1 MASTFITDQQLKRRL
16 GGVPFTDDDTI
27 VVAEVVDAVNAFI
40 ARVRP
45 DLATADAVPG
55 DVAFAAAQ
63 LALRWYDKRGAN
75 LAASFSELGY
85 IPGSVDKD
93 VEMALQ
99 IGRYQPP
106 VAL

>member
-1 MASTFITDQQLKRRL
+1 MAVFITDQHLKRLL

-27 VVAEVVDAVNAFI
+27 VVSQVVDAVNAFI
-40 ARVRP
+40 GRVRP
-45 DLATADAVPG
+45 DLIGEEVPG
-55 DVAFAAAQ
+55 DVAYAASQ
-63 LALRWYDKRGAN
+63 LGLRWYDKRGAG

-93 VEMALQ
+93 IEMSLQ
-99 IGRYQPP
+99 IGRYAPP